1 MTSESEKRIY
11 ELIMMNRQGGY
22 TYTVKMKDIPKAFE
36 GIPVASGTDPDRF
49 VMEVFN
55 TGPESNETRMVEG
68 NISDIEYMTKC

>member
-1 MTSESEKRIY
+1 MTAESEKKIY

-36 GIPVASGTDPDRF
+36 GIPVASSTDSDRF

>member
-1 MTSESEKRIY
+1 MAPESEKQIY
-11 ELIMMNRQGGY
+11 ELITMNRQGGY

-36 GIPVASGTDPDRF
+36 GIPVASSSDPDKF

-55 TGPESNETRMVEG
+55 TGAESNETRMVEG